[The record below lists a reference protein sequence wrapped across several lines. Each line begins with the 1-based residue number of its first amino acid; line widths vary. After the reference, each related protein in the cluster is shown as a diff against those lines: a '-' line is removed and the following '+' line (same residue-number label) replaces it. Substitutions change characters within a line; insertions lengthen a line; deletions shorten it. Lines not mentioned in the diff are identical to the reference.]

1 MSRISPELIAT
12 LFDRHAAALELFAA
26 QWIST
31 PADVVQEAFLQLV
44 RQGRVPD
51 RPAAWLYRV
60 VRNGAISAAR
70 RDARRSRNEQAAIG
84 QARLRFEADGESPL
98 DAELA
103 ARALEALADEKR
115 EVVIAR
121 VWGGLT
127 FEEIGEFA
135 AISSSEAH
143 RRYEAALASLR
154 KKLGVTWLTKTATTR
169 DVDEERDLERALS
182 LLRPAASRIDRD
194 RFLFL
199 AGRASAEPVRP
210 GSVLGRWMWPSTTVL
225 SSVAAVVLAVL
236 LVTRPDSAARRAD
249 SVDTDRMRVPA
260 VTEATVATGQI
271 AEAQFSSGQTSVPGQ
286 VGSEMHGLID
296 RFERSGADRGR
307 SGSRVGGRFQ
317 LSAVTLV
324 RARLRN

>member
-1 MSRISPELIAT
+1 MSRITPELIAT
-12 LFDRHAAALELFAA
+12 LFDRHAVALELFAA

-84 QARLRFEADGESPL
+84 QARLRLEADGESPL

-154 KKLGVTWLTKTATTR
+154 KKLGVTWLTKTATTK
-169 DVDEERDLERALS
+169 
-182 LLRPAASRIDRD
+182 
-194 RFLFL
+194 
-199 AGRASAEPVRP
+199 
-210 GSVLGRWMWPSTTVL
+210 T
-225 SSVAAVVLAVL
+225 
-236 LVTRPDSAARRAD
+236 
-249 SVDTDRMRVPA
+249 
-260 VTEATVATGQI
+260 
-271 AEAQFSSGQTSVPGQ
+271 
-286 VGSEMHGLID
+286 
-296 RFERSGADRGR
+296 
-307 SGSRVGGRFQ
+307 
-317 LSAVTLV
+317 
-324 RARLRN
+324 

>member
-1 MSRISPELIAT
+1 MSRISPEVIAT

-70 RDARRSRNEQAAIG
+70 RNARRHRNEQAAIG
-84 QARLRFEADGESPL
+84 QARLRFEAEGESPI

-121 VWGGLT
+121 IWGGLT
-127 FEEIGEFA
+127 FEEIGECA
-135 AISSSEAH
+135 SVSSSEAH

-154 KKLGVTWLTKTATTR
+154 QKLGVTWLTKTATTKR
-169 DVDEERDLERALS
+169 
-182 LLRPAASRIDRD
+182 
-194 RFLFL
+194 
-199 AGRASAEPVRP
+199 
-210 GSVLGRWMWPSTTVL
+210 
-225 SSVAAVVLAVL
+225 
-236 LVTRPDSAARRAD
+236 
-249 SVDTDRMRVPA
+249 
-260 VTEATVATGQI
+260 
-271 AEAQFSSGQTSVPGQ
+271 
-286 VGSEMHGLID
+286 
-296 RFERSGADRGR
+296 
-307 SGSRVGGRFQ
+307 
-317 LSAVTLV
+317 
-324 RARLRN
+324 